1 MELSLIT
8 NNPALANL
16 GEDAGIDRI
25 FIDLER
31 LGKAERQLNREL
43 FLTDH
48 CLNDIARIR
57 HVLHRAKLMARIDP
71 LHQGSEIQINNVI
84 NAGADLVML
93 PYFHQ
98 LDEAWKFLDLV
109 GNRAAAVLLVE
120 TREAAEILGEL
131 SRLPGL
137 SEIHIGLNDLSLSFG
152 KAFLYDLIADGTV
165 DCLCETLR
173 CSGLPFGFGGIG
185 SLRRRDLPIPPELIV
200 AYQVCQGASRGWL
213 SRSFRE
219 TESSFWK
226 EDIHALRRL
235 IADWSSADSG
245 EQEKMKMKLLH
256 HISGH
261 PRAAINTGSGR
272 AEQDRQPEPC

>member
-16 GEDAGIDRI
+16 AEDAGIDRI

-31 LGKAERQLNREL
+31 LGKAERQFDRGL
-43 FLTDH
+43 FLSDH
-48 CLNDIARIR
+48 CINDIAQVR
-57 HVLHRAKLMARIDP
+57 HVLDRAKLMVRVDP
-71 LHQGSEIQINNVI
+71 LHRGSEVQINNVI
-84 NAGADLVML
+84 NLGADLVML

-98 LDEAWKFLDLV
+98 LDEAMEFLDLV

-131 SRLPGL
+131 TRLPGL

-152 KAFLYDLIADGTV
+152 KAFLYDLIADGTI
-165 DCLCETLR
+165 DGLCETLR
-173 CSGLPFGFGGIG
+173 SSGLPFGFGGIG
-185 SLRRRDLPIPPELIV
+185 SLRRRNLPIPPELIL
-200 AYQVCQGASRGWL
+200 AYQVCQGATRGWL

-219 TESSFWK
+219 IESSFWK
-226 EDIHALRRL
+226 EDVNALRRV
-235 IADWSSADSG
+235 IAVWSCADTG
-245 EQEKMKMKLLH
+245 EYERMRMKLLC

-261 PRAAINTGSGR
+261 
-272 AEQDRQPEPC
+272 